1 MNLYQLATVQNSI
14 ANSPSPEGGTMIR
27 VLIVHEIHLV
37 CNALANVLRDEPDI
51 KVVGLASSPEDALVQ
66 LKSCPC
72 DLVLINANRPN
83 QNVLR
88 FVQESVA
95 QNKDLKVLVVG
106 IVEAEEFII
115 QCFQAGAVG
124 YALRDDSLEE
134 LLHKIRAAYH
144 GKTFISPEIAGA
156 LVSRVAELSKFVT
169 NVEADDDNLN
179 LLSAELTA
187 REREVLCHIERGH
200 SNQEIADSLT
210 IEVGTVKN
218 HVHNIL
224 KKLNVDNRKRAAML
238 ARQVLPDR
246 RIEKVERPIHQPASS
261 LAYDAAD
268 LYRRKIERA
277 PV

>member
-1 MNLYQLATVQNSI
+1 
-14 ANSPSPEGGTMIR
+14 MIR
-27 VLIVHEIHLV
+27 VMIVHEIHLV
-37 CNALANVLRDEPDI
+37 CNALANILRDESDV
-51 KVVGLASSPEDALVQ
+51 KVVGLASCAEDAMAQ
-66 LKSCPC
+66 LKSCHC
-72 DLVLINANRPN
+72 DLVLVNANRPN
-83 QNVLR
+83 QDILR
-88 FVQESVA
+88 FIQESVH
-95 QNKDLKVLVVG
+95 QHKDLKVLVVG
-106 IVEAEEFII
+106 IVESEEFII

-134 LLHKIRAAYH
+134 LLHKIRAAYR

-156 LVSRVAELSKFVT
+156 LVLRVAELSKFVT
-169 NVEADDDNLN
+169 NIDADDDNLN
-179 LLSAELTA
+179 LLSSELTA

-246 RIEKVERPIHQPASS
+246 RAEKVERPLHHAPS
-261 LAYDAAD
+261 LAYDATD
-268 LYRRKIERA
+268 LYSRKVERPA
-277 PV
+277 VQVG